1 MLLMKYHP
9 AKKEVKFGRYRDRDG
24 IEVQITD
31 ESKLKYYMNKKG
43 SFVLQDYGNDFL
55 SDISSE
61 FDGLDV
67 VEVRAITTTG
77 AICAALFQSAWHKYN
92 VMNLSGAIL
101 SLSQISNQTE
111 STKRPTVA
119 NA

>member
-1 MLLMKYHP
+1 MKYHP

-31 ESKLKYYMNKKG
+31 ESKLEYYMNKKG

-67 VEVRAITTTG
+67 AEVRAFTTSG
-77 AICAALFQSAWHKYN
+77 AICAALFHSAWHKHN
-92 VMNLSGAIL
+92 VMNLLGAIL